1 MSALTAATKKT
12 DRRASRTRRA
22 LSEALVALI
31 LEKRFDA
38 ITVQNVID
46 RADVSRSTFYA
57 HFRDKEDLFLSGW
70 ERVLEGFARQV
81 AWEQV
86 GAAHFVPVKELFQHL
101 REFHHF
107 YLALVRSRKTDLI
120 YQTGLVYLSK
130 YVEESLT
137 AWLAGKP
144 RPLVPI
150 PVLSNYLASEML
162 GLLRW
167 WLDQNMPYTPE
178 RMDEMFHQLVAPGF
192 RAALGVAESDVDHK
206 EARPVRHA
214 HKGHAPHTTR
224 RVS

>member
-1 MSALTAATKKT
+1 MSAVTVETKKT

-38 ITVQNVID
+38 ITVQDVID

-70 ERVLEGFARQV
+70 ERVLEGFASHV

-86 GAAHFVPVKELFQHL
+86 GTARFVPVKELFLHL
-101 REFHHF
+101 QDFHRF
-107 YLALVRSRKTDLI
+107 YRALVRSRKTDLI
-120 YQTGLVYLSK
+120 YKTGIDYFSK

-137 AWLAGKP
+137 SWLADKP
-144 RPLVPI
+144 RPCVPV
-150 PVLSNYLASEML
+150 PVLSNYLANAML

-167 WLDQNMPYTPE
+167 WLDQNMPYTAE

-192 RAALGVAESDVDHK
+192 RAALGVVESDAEHK
-206 EARPVRHA
+206 EARPARHNL
-214 HKGHAPHTTR
+214 KSHAPRPTR